1 MTTELLDSI
10 TINYV
15 NGNRGKVRELLIK
28 QSKNKQNAMEN
39 VLDVYEKLCA
49 DYGQSMATRFSCFIR
64 T

>member
-39 VLDVYEKLCA
+39 VLDVYEHLRVNF
-49 DYGQSMATRFSCFIR
+49 GQNTATNFSVYIR